1 MRESTRE
8 IKFLERTVPSLF
20 CSRISTL
27 QTSRWWY
34 VDLIRPKLPGFFR
47 SAARVVVGL
56 LLPLLL
62 AALILYYA
70 VGNPIAGSHLKR
82 SESASWSWWVLF
94 VLRQAVVLSAVR
106 AGEVISIDI
115 LALRTPVF
123 LRLFGSFATLMIVQA
138 RGWPYVTTFWALS
151 DFCVLF
157 GKLKFPRQ

>member
-1 MRESTRE
+1 M
-8 IKFLERTVPSLF
+8 TVDSLF
-20 CSRISTL
+20 PHAFDPANFQVVVR
-27 QTSRWWY
+27 
-34 VDLIRPKLPGFFR
+34 RPHPPEAR
-47 SAARVVVGL
+47 SATRVVVGL

-62 AALILYYA
+62 TALILYYA
-70 VGNPIAGSHLKR
+70 VGNPTAGSHLKR
-82 SESASWSWWVLF
+82 SESASWSWCVLF

-138 RGWPYVTTFWALS
+138 RGWPYVTTFWALL

-157 GKLKFPRQ
+157 GKLKFARQ